1 MNKYERDIL
10 RLLETHAK
18 IDKRDLIRNVNK
30 AVKYGGIS
38 WCGKN
43 MWISSVTG
51 YPIGTVQGW
60 FTTAKCRSL
69 NKIPLNAICK
79 IAIALEMSVWDFWE
93 TEEKEH
99 RPDEI
104 QIDRRSSMYCY
115 IRRREAEDIWNSS
128 HAQEKG
134 TWSEQDKS
142 VKREFLDRLYLER
155 LKLYER
161 GYQNE
166 KDMEEERNGKTY

>member
-1 MNKYERDIL
+1 MNKYEKDIL

-60 FTTAKCRSL
+60 FTNAKCRAS
-69 NKIPLNAICK
+69 NTIPLNAICK

-93 TEEKEH
+93 TKEKEH
-99 RPDEI
+99 RPDEV
-104 QIDRRSSMYCY
+104 QIDRRSSMYCF
-115 IRRREAEDIWNSS
+115 IRRREAENLWDSS
-128 HAQEKG
+128 YAQEKG
-134 TWSEQDKS
+134 TWNEQDKA
-142 VKREFLDRLYLER
+142 VKR
-155 LKLYER
+155 
-161 GYQNE
+161 GVSI
-166 KDMEEERNGKTY
+166 

>member
-1 MNKYERDIL
+1 MNKYEKDIL

-60 FTTAKCRSL
+60 FTAAKCRAS

-93 TEEKEH
+93 TKEKEH
-99 RPDEI
+99 RPDEV
-104 QIDRRSSMYCY
+104 QIDRRSSMYCF
-115 IRRREAEDIWNSS
+115 IRRREAENLWDSS
-128 HAQEKG
+128 YAQEKG
-134 TWSEQDKS
+134 TWNEQDKA
-142 VKREFLDRLYLER
+142 VKRAFLDRLYLER
-155 LKLYER
+155 LELYER
-161 GYQNE
+161 GYQE
-166 KDMEEERNGKTY
+166 